1 MSNSQILLKIS
12 GYTNN
17 LVAYSLYSL
26 LFGDMAHTHHEHD
39 HHHHHGPVALKS
51 VNRAFIVGILLN
63 FLFVVIEVIAGLI
76 NHSLSLL
83 SDAGHNL
90 ADVGALAISLL
101 AFRLMKL
108 KPNNHYTYGYR
119 KTSILA
125 ALFNAVVL
133 LLSIG
138 AILYEAIHRLIAPE
152 PLQGN
157 IIAIVAGIGI
167 LINAFTAYL
176 FMQNKESDINIKSAY
191 LHLLSDAI
199 VSFGL
204 VIGGVIIHYT
214 HWYWL
219 DPVFSIIIAI
229 VIVVAT
235 WQLLRD
241 SLRLSL
247 DGVPAN
253 IDLSK
258 IKEVA
263 KQTKGVIEMHHLHV
277 WAISTTQNAL
287 TAHITVDENIS
298 MVEWQRIKK
307 EMHHAFE
314 HLNIQHVTLETETI
328 ITNCDNKKC

>member
-1 MSNSQILLKIS
+1 M
-12 GYTNN
+12 
-17 LVAYSLYSL
+17 
-26 LFGDMAHTHHEHD
+26 
-39 HHHHHGPVALKS
+39 
-51 VNRAFIVGILLN
+51 
-63 FLFVVIEVIAGLI
+63 
-76 NHSLSLL
+76 
-83 SDAGHNL
+83 
-90 ADVGALAISLL
+90 
-101 AFRLMKL
+101 
-108 KPNNHYTYGYR
+108 
-119 KTSILA
+119 SIL
-125 ALFNAVVL
+125 
-133 LLSIG
+133 
-138 AILYEAIHRLIAPE
+138 H
-152 PLQGN
+152 
-157 IIAIVAGIGI
+157 
-167 LINAFTAYL
+167 
-176 FMQNKESDINIKSAY
+176 
-191 LHLLSDAI
+191 
-199 VSFGL
+199 
-204 VIGGVIIHYT
+204 
-214 HWYWL
+214 
-219 DPVFSIIIAI
+219 SIIIAI

-328 ITNCDNKKC
+328 ITNCDNKNC